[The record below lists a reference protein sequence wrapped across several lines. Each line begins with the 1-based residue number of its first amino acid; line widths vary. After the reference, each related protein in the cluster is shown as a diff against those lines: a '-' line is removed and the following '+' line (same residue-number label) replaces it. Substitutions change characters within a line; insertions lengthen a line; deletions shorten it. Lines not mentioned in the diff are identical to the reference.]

1 MAAITRDVQ
10 GGVIMKTRKPNVHDK
25 LNLVKECTKEILY
38 GIAEFNTDRIVL
50 AWFLMTEGLK
60 GNCEIVEQDK

>member
-1 MAAITRDVQ
+1 
-10 GGVIMKTRKPNVHDK
+10 MKTRKPNLHDK
-25 LNLVKECTKEILY
+25 LNLINVCTKEILN

-60 GNCEIVEQDK
+60 GNCEIVVQDK